1 VQLRERL
8 VQLDILHASNLEAK
22 ACYWKKGVSAML
34 CHPYCIVTYG
44 QEMVRGKTVHNS
56 RNPIIKDSIA
66 LHAPLSGR
74 LGSMAH
80 ILKSTLYKIFY
91 TVNVPGH

>member
-1 VQLRERL
+1 ML
-8 VQLDILHASNLEAK
+8 LDILHASNLEAK

-44 QEMVRGKTVHNS
+44 QEIVRGKTVQNS

-80 ILKSTLYKIFY
+80 ILKSTITKRLCK
-91 TVNVPGH
+91 VNALGH